1 MTTTQIVTNPFAAP
15 TSGAVSHPVADQA
28 TAGTDQARAV
38 AEVQAALM
46 IARMNPRDPV
56 QAMDRI
62 LKRLED
68 DEEEKT
74 ARFLLHQA
82 AVSGLDLQNLAFYS
96 ALTSKN

>member
-1 MTTTQIVTNPFAAP
+1 
-15 TSGAVSHPVADQA
+15 
-28 TAGTDQARAV
+28 
-38 AEVQAALM
+38 M
-46 IARMNPRDPV
+46 IASSSLPELVVKDDPELERAMKAYM
-56 QAMDRI
+56 QKENKAMDRI

-82 AVSGLDLQNLAFYS
+82 AVSGLDLQNLAFYI